1 MKSFSLCANRW
12 QLRYLDPVTQAPQ
25 EIPAQVP
32 GNVVGDLM
40 RAGKVPDIYYAHN
53 TSLLRPYEYIDWE
66 YVTEFGVPEL
76 PADDETVELCFEGID
91 TLAEI
96 VLNGVSVGRTDN
108 MLIEHHLAVPREVLK
123 EAGNVLQVKI
133 ASSLNAARE
142 YEVTPGEQSLPYNY
156 EGLHLRRAMH
166 TYGWD
171 ICPRVVGAGLWR
183 PVEVRYLGPRRW
195 TRAYL
200 HTDAL
205 REAGAAMMLDW
216 SFTLPRTEHFEGYSA
231 LLTMTCGTQRFT
243 HEFPLRFCH
252 GSQHFIL
259 PKPKLWWPVGAG
271 EQNLYDCALE
281 LRKDGQAVDTAAW
294 QTGVRKIKL
303 DRTDNFDAQG
313 NGRFRFIVNGEP
325 IFIRGSNWV
334 PTEALH
340 GENSERVVKDLE
352 LWTDL
357 GCNMLRC
364 WGGGIY
370 EDNEFFAECDRRG
383 ILVWQDFMLACEAPP
398 QDAAFLEAMRR
409 EATAVVRRLR
419 HHACLALWSGD
430 NECDC
435 LRYWGGLDRFP
446 PSVNRVTREVLPQVL
461 VREDPSRD
469 YLPSSPYICDAVWA
483 AGGTLDDVPEQHL
496 WGPRDYWKSDYYT
509 KYKAVF
515 ASEMG
520 YHGMPE
526 MASLRQFLPPEALK
540 VTLDDVDWNC
550 HAAQPFEDMHGAYS
564 YRIELMHTQIKSAFG
579 RVPEKLEDFVAA
591 SQFVQAEAMKF
602 FLESFRL
609 RKPVTSGLIWWNVI
623 DCWPQISDAV
633 VDYYYRKKPAYY
645 YLRTSQQLVC
655 LMCREPKDGK
665 VEVAAVNDRLEPVS
679 GTYRVTEYGSKETL
693 LEGKFL
699 LPANAGAT
707 TLGTISAG
715 DYAAKPRMLLRE
727 WTLEGETK
735 PGRNHY
741 LLGKAPYRLEE
752 YQAMY
757 QCVKQYEQECIVKH
771 N

>member
-1 MKSFSLCANRW
+1 MESFSLSANHW
-12 QLRYLDPVTQAPQ
+12 QLRYLDPVTLAPQ

-32 GNVVGDLM
+32 GNVVGDLL

-76 PADDETVELCFEGID
+76 PSGDETVELCFEGID
-91 TLAEI
+91 TVAEVI
-96 VLNGVSVGRTDN
+96 LNGVTIGQTDN
-108 MLIEHHLAVPREVLK
+108 MLIEHHLTVPHEVLK
-123 EAGNVLQVKI
+123 ASGNVLQVKI

-183 PVEVRYLGPRRW
+183 PVELRYLAPRRW

-200 HTDAL
+200 HTDVL
-205 REAGAAMMLDW
+205 REDGAHLMLDW
-216 SFTLPRTEHFEGYSA
+216 SFTLPRTERFEGYSA
-231 LLTMTCGTQRFT
+231 LLTMVCGGQRFT

-259 PKPKLWWPVGAG
+259 PEPKLWWPAGAG
-271 EQNLYDCALE
+271 EQNLYDCKLE
-281 LRKDGQAVDTAAW
+281 LRKDGQTVDTMTW

-303 DRTDNFDAQG
+303 DRTDTLDEQG
-313 NGRFRFIVNGEP
+313 KGRFRFIVNGEP

-340 GENSERVVKDLE
+340 GENPERVVKDLE

-370 EDNEFFAECDRRG
+370 EDNAFFEECDRRG

-409 EATAVVRRLR
+409 EATAVVRRIR

-509 KYKAVF
+509 KHKAVF

-526 MASLRQFLPPEALK
+526 MASLRQFLPSEALK

-564 YRIELMHTQIKSAFG
+564 YRIELMHKQIKSAFG
-579 RVPEKLEDFVAA
+579 TVPEKLEDFVAA

-602 FLESFRL
+602 FLEGFRL

-645 YLRTSQQLVC
+645 YLKASQQLVC
-655 LMCREPKDGK
+655 LMCREPKDGR
-665 VEVAAVNDRLEPVS
+665 VEVVAVNDHLMPVA
-679 GTYRVTEYGSKETL
+679 GNYRVSELGGEETL
-693 LEGKFL
+693 LEGEFQL
-699 LPANAGAT
+699 SANAGAT
-707 TLGTISAG
+707 TLGSVPAG
-715 DYAAKPRMLLRE
+715 DYQNKPRLLQME
-727 WTLEGETK
+727 WTLQGETATFH
-735 PGRNHY
+735 NHY
-741 LLGKAPYRLEE
+741 LLGQAPYRLEE
-752 YQAMY
+752 YRIMY
-757 QCVKQYEQECIVKH
+757 DSLAKA
-771 N
+771 

>member
-1 MKSFSLCANRW
+1 MKSFPLSSSRW
-12 QLRYLDPVTQAPQ
+12 LLRYLDPDTRKMQ

-32 GNVVGDLM
+32 GNVIGDLF
-40 RAGKVPDIYYAHN
+40 RAGRIPDPYYAHN

-66 YVTEFGVPEL
+66 YATEFTLPEL
-76 PADDETVELCFEGID
+76 PTADETIELCFEGID
-91 TLAEI
+91 TQAE
-96 VLNGVSVGRTDN
+96 VFLNGVSLGQADN
-108 MLIEHHLAVPREVLK
+108 MLIEHCFMVPRDLLMD
-123 EAGNVLQVKI
+123 AGNVLLVKI
-133 ASSLNAARE
+133 ASSVNAARKF
-142 YEVTPGEQSLPYNY
+142 EVTPGEQALPYNF

-171 ICPRVVGAGLWR
+171 ICPRLVGAGLWR
-183 PVEVRYLGPRRW
+183 PVEVRYLSCRRW
-195 TRAYL
+195 TKAYL

-205 REAGAAMMLDW
+205 RADGAHLMLDW
-216 SFTLPRTEHFEGYSA
+216 SFTLPREDRFEGYSA
-231 LLTMTCGTQRFT
+231 RLTMVCGTQRFT
-243 HEFPLRFCH
+243 HEAPLRFCH
-252 GSQHFIL
+252 GTQHFVL
-259 PKPKLWWPVGAG
+259 PAPQLWWPAGAG
-271 EQNLYDCALE
+271 AQNLYDCTLE
-281 LRKDGQAVDTAAW
+281 LLKDGRTVDTKNW
-294 QTGVRKIKL
+294 QTGIRTIRL
-303 DRTDNFDAQG
+303 DRTDAFDAGG
-313 NGRFRFIVNGEP
+313 NGRFRFVINGEP

-334 PTEALH
+334 PSEAMH
-340 GENSERVVKDLE
+340 GENPERVVKDLE

-370 EDNEFFAECDRRG
+370 EDDAFFEECDRRG

-398 QDAAFLEAMRR
+398 QDEAFLEAMRR
-409 EATAVVRRLR
+409 EATTVVRRIR

-496 WGPRDYWKSDYYT
+496 WGPRDYWKSEYYT
-509 KYKAVF
+509 RHKAVF

-526 MASLRQFLPPEALK
+526 MASLREFLPPEALK

-564 YRIELMHTQIKSAFG
+564 YRIGLMHTQIRSAFG
-579 RVPEKLEDFVAA
+579 KVPEKLEDFVAA

-609 RKPVTSGLIWWNVI
+609 GKPRTSGLIWWNVI

-633 VDYYYRKKPAYY
+633 VDYYYRRKPAYY
-645 YLRTSQQLVC
+645 YLKTSQQLV
-655 LMCREPKDGK
+655 LLACREP
-665 VEVAAVNDRLEPVS
+665 
-679 GTYRVTEYGSKETL
+679 
-693 LEGKFL
+693 
-699 LPANAGAT
+699 
-707 TLGTISAG
+707 
-715 DYAAKPRMLLRE
+715 
-727 WTLEGETK
+727 
-735 PGRNHY
+735 
-741 LLGKAPYRLEE
+741 
-752 YQAMY
+752 
-757 QCVKQYEQECIVKH
+757 
-771 N
+771 